1 MAYLIFIVWFSTEI
15 LFKST
20 MEYFMLWKRQDAND
34 VVAIIILVLS
44 IIQITAFQEYSVREI
59 LILVMGSVP
68 IIIGTMASNNYVML
82 SAWLFILTAKYTD
95 FDKMV
100 KLSYFI
106 LIVTMLFVLYLFW
119 TGSISEVIMYRKG
132 IIRHS
137 WGFYHPNW
145 LGVRI
150 FELVIAHCYIKR
162 RKIGLY
168 DLAMV
173 LFGIWF
179 TYKVPNCQT
188 AYVSLGVFFCL
199 LVFYFLFDHF
209 VGGKELFGKIIILSS
224 VFSNI
229 FSVGLSLINVKKI
242 PFLAKLDRM
251 LSWRFS
257 NCYRTINSFGIH
269 VYGSNV
275 DLYSKKMGLRYVK
288 YYLDIAYT
296 SILVRYGI
304 VVYIIFST
312 LYIYAMIYW
321 YKKNNYML
329 VIIFGVYA
337 IYGIME
343 NTLYSLTQ
351 NIFLLGLA
359 YPLYNKDFIDNMVD
373 KVRRKFKIIFEY
385 GA

>member
-1 MAYLIFIVWFSTEI
+1 MAYLIFVVWFSTEI
-15 LFKST
+15 VFNST
-20 MEYFMLWKRQDAND
+20 MEYFMFWKRQDAND
-34 VVAIIILVLS
+34 VVAIIILLLS

-59 LILVMGSVP
+59 LILLLGSVP

-95 FDKMV
+95 FDRMV

-106 LIVTMLFVLYLFW
+106 LIVTILFVLYLFW
-119 TGSISEVIMYRKG
+119 TGSISEVIMYRRG
-132 IIRHS
+132 TIRHS
-137 WGFYHPNW
+137 WGFSHPNW

-150 FELVIAHCYIKR
+150 FEFVIAHCYIKR
-162 RKIGLY
+162 RKIKLY
-168 DLAMV
+168 DLAV
-173 LFGIWF
+173 ILIGIWF

-188 AYVSLGVFFCL
+188 AYISLGVFFCL
-199 LVFYFLFDHF
+199 IVFYFLFDYF

-224 VFSNI
+224 ILSNV
-229 FSVGLSLINVKKI
+229 FSVGLSLINVNKI
-242 PFLAKLDRM
+242 PILSKIDRM
-251 LSWRFS
+251 LSFRFS
-257 NCYRTINSFGIH
+257 NCYRSIRGFGIH
-269 VYGSNV
+269 ILGSNV
-275 DLYSKKMGLRYVK
+275 NLYSKKMGLRYAK

-321 YKKNNYML
+321 YKKHNYML
-329 VIIFGVYA
+329 VIILGVYA

-359 YPLYNKDFIDNMVD
+359 YPLYNKSFSNNTIE
-373 KVRRKFKIIFEY
+373 KIRRRVKISWECM
-385 GA
+385 G

>member
-119 TGSISEVIMYRKG
+119 TGSISEVTMYRKG

-173 LFGIWF
+173 LFGICF

-209 VGGKELFGKIIILSS
+209 VGGKEVFGKIIILSS

-359 YPLYNKDFIDNMVD
+359 YPLYNKDFIDNMVG

>member
-1 MAYLIFIVWFSTEI
+1 MAYLIFTVWFSTEI
-15 LFKST
+15 LFNST

-44 IIQITAFQEYSVREI
+44 IIQITAFQEYSGREI
-59 LILVMGSVP
+59 LILVMGSAP
-68 IIIGTMASNNYVML
+68 IIVGTMTSNNYVML

-137 WGFYHPNW
+137 WGFSHPNW

-150 FELVIAHCYIKR
+150 FEFVIAHCYIKR
-162 RKIGLY
+162 SKIKLY
-168 DLAMV
+168 DLAMI

-199 LVFYFLFDHF
+199 LVFYYLSDHF

-224 VFSNI
+224 ILSNA
-229 FSVGLSLINVKKI
+229 FSVGLSLINVNKI
-242 PFLAKLDRM
+242 PILSKIDRM
-251 LSWRFS
+251 LSFRFS
-257 NCYRTINSFGIH
+257 NCYRSIRGFGIH
-269 VYGSNV
+269 ILGSNV
-275 DLYSKKMGLRYVK
+275 NLYSKKMGLRYAK

-312 LYIYAMIYW
+312 IYIYAMIYW
-321 YKKNNYML
+321 YKKHNYML
-329 VIIFGVYA
+329 VIILGVYA

-359 YPLYNKDFIDNMVD
+359 YPLYNKSFSDIVIEKM
-373 KVRRKFKIIFEY
+373 RRRVKISWEY
-385 GA
+385 MG